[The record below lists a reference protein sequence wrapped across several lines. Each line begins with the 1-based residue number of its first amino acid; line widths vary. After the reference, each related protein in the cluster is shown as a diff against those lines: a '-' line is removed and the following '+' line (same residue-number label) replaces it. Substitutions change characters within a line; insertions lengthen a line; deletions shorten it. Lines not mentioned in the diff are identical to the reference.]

1 MNPKSVEKQYFV
13 SFNVKLQVR
22 VRSKTFCRLLE
33 LLYTAFTFK
42 ATAKATCFTRNFAYP
57 RNNRVIYGPG
67 RNL

>member
-22 VRSKTFCRLLE
+22 VRSKTFFRLLE

-42 ATAKATCFTRNFAYP
+42 ATTKTTCFVRNFSYP
-57 RNNRVIYGPG
+57 SNNRVIYGLEL
-67 RNL
+67 NL